1 LIFTDDYLVLRN
13 FNLIHLHF
21 SSMKQLM
28 VLICLLS
35 TGAALANSQQLV
47 SYEQDIE
54 SEVDSLNLKAKRLAY
69 KNLKK
74 SYCLADSALKL
85 SRRNNYSLGEASAL
99 NNLGNYYTY
108 KGSYK
113 KASGNYLHCLKISRK
128 QNFKTM
134 EANALSNIGN
144 VNFFMGNTDK
154 AIEYNLKALEI
165 YKMLEDNNRMANCYR
180 NIGNT
185 FFHKRV
191 YDTSRFYYYSALD
204 LYKKLKD
211 TTGLAGTYHNL
222 ALIHHN
228 TDEDDKAEKLYNK
241 CLKLYSAK
249 ENFKGTGLAKI
260 NLSNFYIKKNRLLLA
275 ENHLK
280 EAKKIITKS
289 GMKEWET
296 DIYQLLSRLYKK
308 KKDYNQALR
317 YYTKYHQ
324 VYDSLRNV
332 KRLKQINEIQT
343 RYETKQ
349 IKKENQLKQLKIEKK
364 QTIIRILVFA
374 SVILLITIGAL
385 IFLAI
390 RLRSNMQRIKNQS
403 RIIKK
408 QHNQIINEKQK
419 AFDQQMKNKQKELTS
434 NALFLA
440 QANKKNKKL
449 IEELEEYVDNSTT
462 LHKNELLK
470 LIKSYKI
477 SFSDNNLKE
486 FEIHF
491 NKLHSGFYSKLSKQH
506 PALSPKEKKLCALL
520 RLNMTSKEIA
530 SITLTGEN
538 SINVARSRLRLKL
551 GLKRDQNLINYLS
564 TF

>member
-1 LIFTDDYLVLRN
+1 
-13 FNLIHLHF
+13 
-21 SSMKQLM
+21 MKQLM
-28 VLICLLS
+28 VLILLLS
-35 TGAALANSQQLV
+35 TSIPLANAQQHTGYQ
-47 SYEQDIE
+47 SDME
-54 SEVDSLNLKAKRLAY
+54 SEADSLNLKAKRTAN

-74 SYCLADSALKL
+74 SYSLADSALKL

-113 KASGNYLHCLKISRK
+113 KASENYLNCLKISRNQK
-128 QNFKTM
+128 FKTM

-144 VNFFMGNTDK
+144 VNFFMGNPDK

-185 FFHKRV
+185 FFHKRI
-191 YDTSRFYYYSALD
+191 YDTSRFYYYTALD

-228 TDEDDKAEKLYNK
+228 TNDDKKAEKLYNK

-249 ENFKGTGLAKI
+249 GNYKGTGLAKI
-260 NLSNFYIKKNRLLLA
+260 NLSNFYIKKDRLVQA
-275 ENHLK
+275 EKHLK
-280 EAKKIITKS
+280 EAQKIISNS
-289 GMKEWET
+289 GMKEWKT
-296 DIYQLLSRLYKK
+296 DIYQLLSQLYKK
-308 KKDYNQALR
+308 KRDYNQALR
-317 YYTKYHQ
+317 YYKKYHL
-324 VYDSLRNV
+324 VYDSLRNE

-343 RYETKQ
+343 KYETKQ
-349 IKKENQLKQLKIEKK
+349 IKKENQLKQVKIEKK
-364 QTIIRILVFA
+364 QTIIKILTLA
-374 SVILLITIGAL
+374 SIVLLITIGAL
-385 IFLAI
+385 IFLAFK
-390 RLRSNMQRIKNQS
+390 LKNNMQRVKNQS
-403 RIIKK
+403 RIIKA

-419 AFDQQMKNKQKELTS
+419 VFDQQIKNKQRELTS
-434 NALFLA
+434 NAIFLA

-449 IEELEEYVDNSTT
+449 IEELEKFVQNSDAIN
-462 LHKNELLK
+462 KKELLK
-470 LIKSYKI
+470 LTKSHKI

-486 FEIHF
+486 FEIQF
-491 NKLHSGFYSKLSKQH
+491 NKLHSEFYSKLSEQF
-506 PALSPKEKKLCALL
+506 PQLSPKEKKLCALL